1 MESLRLLNTKQAEGR
16 HGSGSWFLWMAHG
29 SDTVALDFPRNAICQ
44 WISQTEQQ
52 LDPDE
57 PIVLRVQNSS
67 HTEQRSSF
75 PGRFNSWSW
84 VSLCMPTTLCVIM
97 WSHWGNKQHLV
108 QDQQVVGSVSKSR
121 FFPNVHEKNFNPL
134 SCQTT
139 NGKQCFLAIVLFL
152 HFRQS

>member
-1 MESLRLLNTKQAEGR
+1 MESLHLLNTKQAEGR
-16 HGSGSWFLWMAHG
+16 HGSGSWFLWTAHG
-29 SDTVALDFPRNAICQ
+29 SDSVALDFPRNAICQ

-84 VSLCMPTTLCVIM
+84 VSLCMQTTLCVIM
-97 WSHWGNKQHLV
+97 WSHWGNKQHLSRTSRLLDRFQRV
-108 QDQQVVGSVSKSR
+108 VSFQTFIRRTLIHFHVKQQTGN
-121 FFPNVHEKNFNPL
+121 NVF
-134 SCQTT
+134 
-139 NGKQCFLAIVLFL
+139 
-152 HFRQS
+152 